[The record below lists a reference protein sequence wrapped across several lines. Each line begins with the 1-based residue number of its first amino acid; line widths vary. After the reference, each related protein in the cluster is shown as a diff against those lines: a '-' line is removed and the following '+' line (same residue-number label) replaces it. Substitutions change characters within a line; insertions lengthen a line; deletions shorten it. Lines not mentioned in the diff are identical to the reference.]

1 MLSSAPRL
9 RRALGAAA
17 HASEHG
23 GRTLSSQAA
32 LVISSLA
39 SLYLLER
46 GGLFARGYVS
56 GGEAADALLGE
67 AADALLGDAPQML
80 RLLEIPLG
88 LLLAFNLDA
97 FGEWLSRSC
106 TPVVKTPFS
115 RGGGSLDN
123 LSPRCQCQSVLAH
136 TLRVWHHLL
145 VSSVREWREIG
156 ARCSTSV
163 QPSGRARQR
172 VPFHTHS
179 HSTAYEFYFDHLHF
193 HFGCWPPYRDFGGG
207 GARIQ

>member
-115 RGGGSLDN
+115 RGGGAASTT
-123 LSPRCQCQSVLAH
+123 SAR
-136 TLRVWHHLL
+136 
-145 VSSVREWREIG
+145 G
-156 ARCSTSV
+156 ASAKAC
-163 QPSGRARQR
+163 
-172 VPFHTHS
+172 
-179 HSTAYEFYFDHLHF
+179 
-193 HFGCWPPYRDFGGG
+193 
-207 GARIQ
+207 